1 MSRVRVDA
9 FSISLD
15 GFGAGPGQSLDA
27 PLGAG
32 GMTLHEWVFPTRAFR
47 AQHGGDDAMSAPDPV
62 DEAFA
67 AGAMQNL
74 GAWVMGR
81 NMFGPVRGPWTD
93 EAWRGW
99 WGDTPPY
106 HCDVFVL
113 THYAR
118 KPLEMQGGT
127 VFHFVT
133 TGFDDALAR
142 ARESAGD
149 KDIRIGGGVATVRTA
164 LQKRVVDRVHL
175 AVAPVLLGR
184 GEPLFEGLDLGALGY
199 RVTEHTPS
207 RAATHIVLTHED

>member
-27 PLGAG
+27 PLGVG
-32 GMTLHEWVFPTRAFR
+32 GMALHEWVFPTKAFR
-47 AQHGGDDAMSAPDPV
+47 EQHGGGDATAVSDPIDD
-62 DEAFA
+62 AFA
-67 AGAMQNL
+67 ASAMQNL

-81 NMFGPVRGPWTD
+81 NMFSPSRGPWTD
-93 EAWRGW
+93 DGWRGW
-99 WGDTPPY
+99 WGETPPY

-118 KPLEMQGGT
+118 PPIEMQGGT

-133 TGFDDALAR
+133 TGLGDALAR
-142 ARESAGD
+142 ARESAGG
-149 KDIRIGGGVATVRTA
+149 KDVRIGGGVATVRAA
-164 LQKRVVDRVHL
+164 LQRRVVDRVHL

-184 GEPLFEGLDLGALGY
+184 GESLFEGLDLGALGY
-199 RVTEHTPS
+199 RVSEHAPS
-207 RAATHIVLTHED
+207 RAATHVVLTREG